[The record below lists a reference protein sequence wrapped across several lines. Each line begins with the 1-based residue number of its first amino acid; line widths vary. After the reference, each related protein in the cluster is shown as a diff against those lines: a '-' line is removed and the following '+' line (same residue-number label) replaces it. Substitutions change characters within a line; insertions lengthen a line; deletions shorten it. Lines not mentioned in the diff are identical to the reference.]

1 MSVTEETQVEI
12 FRTPDERFAGLPGYP
27 FEPRYTD
34 QDGLRMHRVDEGSG
48 SPVLLL
54 HGEPTWS
61 FLYRKMVPPL
71 VAAGH
76 RVVAP
81 DYFGFG
87 RSDKPQDVRWYTYDR
102 HVGPIRRL
110 LEGSDLRAIPP
121 VRPTCG

>member
-1 MSVTEETQVEI
+1 MEI
-12 FRTPDERFAGLPGYP
+12 FRTPDDRFDGLPGFD
-27 FEPRYTD
+27 FEPHYTD
-34 QDGLRMHRVDEGSG
+34 QDGLRLHFIDEGQG

-61 FLYRKMVPPL
+61 FLYRKMIPPL

-87 RSDKPQDVRWYTYDR
+87 RSDKPTR
-102 HVGPIRRL
+102 
-110 LEGSDLRAIPP
+110 GSW
-121 VRPTCG
+121 